1 VELVKYLHHTY
12 PKLKIVARAFDRG
25 HGHLLKEAGAD
36 AVESETHHSAL
47 ELSLSSLQLLGHSE
61 EYVLRRKATYKRVE
75 KEASKR
81 LYDMWLKE
89 SVGERFGNDF
99 IKLFMLY
106 EERLKQAMDEDNA
119 THQQDVDIQN
129 EVNAKPKS
137 DVDVNSNH

>member
-1 VELVKYLHHTY
+1 M
-12 PKLKIVARAFDRG
+12 
-25 HGHLLKEAGAD
+25 
-36 AVESETHHSAL
+36 
-47 ELSLSSLQLLGHSE
+47 
-61 EYVLRRKATYKRVE
+61 LRRKATYKRVE